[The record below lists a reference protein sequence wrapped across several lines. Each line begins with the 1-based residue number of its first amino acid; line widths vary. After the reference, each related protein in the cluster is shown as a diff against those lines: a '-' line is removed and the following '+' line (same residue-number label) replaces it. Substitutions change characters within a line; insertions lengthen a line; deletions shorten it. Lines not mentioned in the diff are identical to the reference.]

1 MLRRGIVAS
10 LDYKR
15 KRSVRV
21 CPSSRRRVVKYLKRR
36 QQNLRDR
43 EGDRGG
49 PGKATRE
56 ETAARRW
63 WSVSKGEEEDKFL
76 E

>member
-1 MLRRGIVAS
+1 
-10 LDYKR
+10 
-15 KRSVRV
+15 
-21 CPSSRRRVVKYLKRR
+21 VVKYLKRR